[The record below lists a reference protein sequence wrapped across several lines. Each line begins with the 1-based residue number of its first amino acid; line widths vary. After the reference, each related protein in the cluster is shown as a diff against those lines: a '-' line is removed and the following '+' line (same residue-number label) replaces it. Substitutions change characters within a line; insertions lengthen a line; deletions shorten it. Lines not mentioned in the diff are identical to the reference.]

1 MLVVRGLRRVPF
13 TLVMLLGI
21 GTVGVLSG
29 SAANEVSPE
38 VLSRCGFALRDLWQ
52 GTWYSLVTEVWFT
65 HSAFMYWGILGFV
78 VLSIG
83 AYEWRAGT
91 RRSLLLYWLT
101 DIGGTLIVTLCFV
114 LPLYLA
120 KTDLGLTLAF
130 SDDVG
135 MSGGGFGSIGGSVHL
150 LSLPL
155 RRWAF
160 AGVLIYLVM
169 HLVIVTDLSSDIL
182 HIVTFLMGFWL
193 DGQLSSQF
201 EKSNR
206 GEVKPRL
213 SQTETK
219 PDRDWPN

>member
-1 MLVVRGLRRVPF
+1 MLAVRALVAGALVVKVLWRVPF

-21 GTVGVLSG
+21 ATVGVLSG
-29 SAANEVSPE
+29 SATNEIAPD
-38 VLSRCGFALRDLWQ
+38 VLNRWGFALRDLWQ
-52 GTWYSLVTEVWFT
+52 GTWYSLITEVWFT

-155 RRWAF
+155 RRSAF
-160 AGVLIYLVM
+160 AGVLLYLVM
-169 HLVIVTDLSSDIL
+169 HLVVVADLSSDIL

-193 DGQLSSQF
+193 DGRLSSQF
-201 EKSNR
+201 AQSDQDWSN
-206 GEVKPRL
+206 
-213 SQTETK
+213 
-219 PDRDWPN
+219 